1 MRTSYKLQSITKSN
15 TQSENNAMGNVYH
28 VAFSVSHSDTETGKR
43 LTNDWKCVVQM
54 ITTDD
59 EQFTR
64 SFNYYVRDRFASKVK
79 YCHEF
84 MPEFDPATIRMNQ
97 RIIKWMTKE
106 KLIYAFN
113 D

>member
-1 MRTSYKLQSITKSN
+1 MRTSFKFQSITKSN
-15 TQSENNAMGNVYH
+15 TQSENNRMGNVYH
-28 VAFSVSHSDTETGKR
+28 VFFTVSHTDTITGKR
-43 LTNDWKCVVQM
+43 ITNDWKCVVQM

-59 EQFTR
+59 EQFTH

-79 YCHEF
+79 HCREF
-84 MPEFDPATIRMNQ
+84 MPEFDPNTIRMNQ